1 MLNELHR
8 ANLSELSAALD
19 SGTVSSRA
27 LAKAYLDRI
36 AAIDRPFR
44 SVLCTNPD
52 ALTIAHALDEERA
65 DQGPRSPLHGIPIMV
80 KDNLDTGDR
89 MPTTAGSLALAGTH
103 AAADST
109 VVARLRAAGALILG
123 KTNLSEWANF
133 RSTRSCS
140 GWSSAG
146 GQTGNAFDP
155 ARTPGGSSSGSGAAV
170 ALGLCAAAIGTET
183 DGSIVLPAA
192 MNGIVGLKPSIGLV
206 SRRGIVPIAAS
217 QDTAGPMARS
227 VSDAALLLDCIAGPD
242 PADPATT
249 AADANQAGSATSLPT
264 ATLAGKRLGVARN
277 YLGYHVKTDRI
288 FERILEVLRNNG
300 AVVIDHVDL
309 PSPDDIRAPESILM
323 NTEFKSG
330 LAAYLATR
338 QFSNGPNSVDDVIAF
353 NLEHAA
359 SVMPHFGQER
369 LLAAAESGPE
379 DSPHYLEA
387 RACAQRLAREDG
399 IDAALNAHQ
408 LDAVIAP
415 TTSPA
420 WLTDHINGD
429 SRLGGCS
436 TPAAVAG
443 YPHITVPMGFV
454 EHLPVG
460 ISFFAGAHAEK
471 PLLELAYCYEQLTGV
486 RRAPPA
492 ATGHHQ

>member
-8 ANLSELSAALD
+8 STLRELSDAMGH
-19 SGTVSSRA
+19 GTVTSRS
-27 LAKAYLDRI
+27 LAQAYLDRI
-36 AAIDRPFR
+36 AAIDGPFK

-52 ALTIAHALDEERA
+52 ALAIAHSLDEERKH
-65 DQGPRSPLHGIPIMV
+65 QGPRSALHGIPVMV
-80 KDNLDTGDR
+80 KDNLDTADK
-89 MPTTAGSLALAGTH
+89 MPTTAGSLVLAGTH
-103 AAADST
+103 AHTDST
-109 VVARLRAAGALILG
+109 VVAKLRAAGALILG

-146 GQTGNAFDP
+146 GQTGNAFDS

-183 DGSIVLPAA
+183 DGSVVIPAA
-192 MNGIVGLKPSIGLV
+192 MNGIVGLKPSIGVV

-217 QDTAGPMARS
+217 QDTAGPMTRCVA
-227 VSDAALLLDCIAGPD
+227 DAALMLDCITGPD
-242 PADPATT
+242 PADPATMT
-249 AADANQAGSATSLPT
+249 GDTNQAASVPSLKT
-264 ATLAGKRLGVARN
+264 ATLVDKRLGVARN
-277 YLGYHVKTDRI
+277 YTGYHVKADQV
-288 FERILEVLRNNG
+288 FEQTLEILRDNG
-300 AVVIDHVDL
+300 ATVIDPVEM
-309 PSPDDIRAPESILM
+309 PSPDDIRAPEGVLM

-338 QFSNGPNSVDDVIAF
+338 QFPAGPTSVDDVIAF
-353 NLEHAA
+353 NVQHTA
-359 SVMPHFGQER
+359 SVMPYFGQER
-369 LLAAAESGPE
+369 LLAAAQTSGEDDPE
-379 DSPHYLEA
+379 YLEA
-387 RACAQRLAREDG
+387 RARAQRLARQDG
-399 IDAALNAHQ
+399 IDAALDTYR
-408 LDAVIAP
+408 LDAIIAP

-460 ISFFAGAHAEK
+460 ISFFSGAYAEK
-471 PLLELAYCYEQLTGV
+471 SLLDLLRTTH
-486 RRAPPA
+486 RLSTSAPC
-492 ATGHHQ
+492 GDG